1 MARKSPIKSTK
12 KPIKVLI
19 AIGNVPTYSEGLQL
33 LLDETADFKV
43 VAIANDGS
51 EAISKSKLL
60 TPDILILGTRLPG
73 INAAQ
78 VTKRLKS
85 SLFPGRIILLTP
97 RPDEHTLI
105 ESIREG
111 ADGYLSTST
120 STEQLV
126 NVLKVLNH
134 GTVVFDSRLGAD
146 LLRQLFYGAQN
157 MTQHDSQLELNS
169 HQLEIL
175 QLISNGMTSREIGK
189 QLDMSERTIQA
200 QLHNIF
206 IRTGTVSRTGAVAQ
220 ALERGWI

>member
-1 MARKSPIKSTK
+1 MAGKPLLKSTK

-33 LLDETADFKV
+33 LLDEMPDFKV
-43 VAIANDGS
+43 VAIASDGA

-60 TPDILILGTRLPG
+60 NPDILILGTRLPG

-85 SLFPGRIILLTP
+85 SRFPGRIILLTP

-111 ADGYLSTST
+111 AEGYLSTST

-146 LLRQLFYGAQN
+146 LLRQLFYGARS
-157 MTQHDSQLELNS
+157 MVRHEAQLELNS
-169 HQLEIL
+169 QQLEIL
-175 QLISNGMTSREIGK
+175 QLISNGMTNREIGK
-189 QLDMSERTIQA
+189 QLGVSERTVQA
-200 QLHNIF
+200 QLHTIF
-206 IRTGTVSRTGAVAQ
+206 IRTGAVSRTGAVAQ
-220 ALERGWI
+220 ALEGGWI